1 MRTTVGAGRDGGASG
16 GTSRMRRRSMAVLGV
31 LAVAFA
37 ATLTACS
44 TGGDDDEAAGG
55 AGQGS
60 GSFPVTM
67 EHVYGET
74 EIREK
79 PERIVTIGW
88 ITHDIV
94 AALGT
99 APVGVD
105 ETWGG
110 DDEGFSPWFRDQ
122 VENVIGGDM
131 PELTDSDDG
140 SINIEKI
147 AATEPDLILAPHS
160 GVTDVDYGRL
170 SDIAPTVAYRESPWQ
185 SGSWQ
190 ELTETVA
197 TALGEQERGRELI
210 EETETAME
218 REAAKHPNLD
228 GASFVYGLTF
238 EGGSQELGLYV
249 AGDPR
254 VAFLREFGLVDAP
267 GLAGSMDLED
277 EDSFFGTVSL
287 ENIGRVETDLFVG
300 WSSSRE
306 QTSDTLET
314 PAISRWEP
322 VEEGN
327 YYILEDET
335 LASATNGPSPLS
347 IRWALDEGFLEDL
360 SEAVD
365 GGAVVRSAR

>member
-1 MRTTVGAGRDGGASG
+1 MANGSG
-16 GTSRMRRRSMAVLGV
+16 GTEQLRGGPGLCVRWLTALAAVTVTAAMA
-31 LAVAFA
+31 
-37 ATLTACS
+37 LTACAS
-44 TGGDDDEAAGG
+44 GEDHESGGRT
-55 AGQGS
+55 QSS
-60 GSFPVTM
+60 GSFPVTVD
-67 EHVYGET
+67 HVYGET
-74 EIREK
+74 EIPEK
-79 PERIVTIGW
+79 PERVVTIGW

-110 DDEGFSPWFRDQ
+110 DEEGFSPWFRDQ

-131 PELTDSDDG
+131 PEITNNDDG
-140 SINIEKI
+140 TTNIEKI
-147 AATEPDLILAPHS
+147 AALDPDLILAPHS

-170 SDIAPTVAYRESPWQ
+170 SAIAPTVAYAESPWQ

-197 TALGEQERGRELI
+197 TSLGEEERGRELI
-210 EETETAME
+210 GETETAMAE
-218 REAAKHPNLD
+218 KAAEYPNLE
-228 GASFVYGLTF
+228 GASFTYGLTF

-254 VAFLREFGLVDAP
+254 VAFLREFGLVDSP
-267 GLAGSMDLED
+267 NLADSLDLED
-277 EDSFFGTVSL
+277 ADSFFGTVSL
-287 ENIGRVETDLFVG
+287 ESIGRVETDLFVG
-300 WSSSRE
+300 WSSSPE
-306 QTSDTLET
+306 QSRDTLET
-314 PAISRWEP
+314 PAIARWQP
-322 VEEGN
+322 IKDGN
-327 YYILEDET
+327 YYLLEDET

-365 GGAVVRSAR
+365 GGSVVRPAR